1 MSETVTHITREA
13 PFMEAARQQNIK
25 DAITAIQARSRAD
38 LPQVPVAPESQL
50 ADTSRQLAA
59 SGVGSYAPYLQ
70 GAGTTFGMA
79 GTALGTG
86 AGIVGQ
92 GMQTMGYFPGAQE
105 AIGTIPDQT
114 VLADMRA
121 QQALQQAGAGTAAA
135 QQFGM
140 GAAQA
145 GMGAAEAGIGA
156 LAGTGAMYDP
166 SMAAGFYNPF
176 VEQVIDTQMA
186 DLARQGEIQQ
196 QQARAQAVGAGAFGG
211 SREGVMQAE
220 IGRNVLDQQM
230 QLGAQLRTQAFQQ
243 AQQQAQQAFEQG
255 MGRQQQGA
263 QLIGQ
268 LGTAGAQTGLQ
279 GAQLAGGLGQQQAQL
294 GLSGAQQTLAGAD
307 LMRQTGL
314 SRGALAA
321 QEADIARQL
330 GTSLGSLGTELGQL
344 GTRELQ
350 LGQLQSQLLGADVQR
365 LAVLGEI
372 EREQMQ
378 RQVDAQ
384 YQTGIQSFYRPM
396 QEAAFISDILSRV
409 PSAQM
414 TTTATTAPRPSTV
427 QQVIGT
433 GIAGLSALAGIQE
446 ASGGGGLFG

>member
-1 MSETVTHITREA
+1 MSETVTQIAREA
-13 PFMEAARQQNIK
+13 PFMEAARQQNIQ
-25 DAITAIQARSRAD
+25 DAIAAVQARSGTD
-38 LPQVPVAPESQL
+38 LPQVPVGPESEL
-50 ADTSRQLAA
+50 AGLSRELAA

-70 GAGTTFGMA
+70 GAGTTLGMA

-86 AGIVGQ
+86 AGIIGQ
-92 GMQTMGYFPGAQE
+92 GMQSMGYFPGAQQ
-105 AIGTIPDQT
+105 ALGTVPDQT
-114 VLADMRA
+114 VTADMRA
-121 QQALQQAGAGTAAA
+121 QQAIGQSAADTTAA
-135 QQFGM
+135 QQLGVGAGQFGM
-140 GAAQA
+140 AATQQ
-145 GMGAAEAGIGA
+145 GIGA
-156 LAGTGAMYDP
+156 LAGTGGFYDP

-176 VEQVIDTQMA
+176 VEQVIDTQMQ
-186 DLARQGEIQQ
+186 DLARQGQLQQ

-255 MGRQQQGA
+255 LGRQQQGA
-263 QLIGQ
+263 QIMGQ

-279 GAQLAGGLGQQQAQL
+279 AAQLAGGLGQQQAQL

-307 LMRQTGL
+307 LMRQLGL

-321 QEADIARQL
+321 QEADVARQL
-330 GTSLGSLGTELGQL
+330 GTSMGSLGTELGQL

-350 LGQLQSQLLGADVQR
+350 LGQLQSQLLGSDVQR
-365 LAVLGEI
+365 LAALGEL

-384 YQTGIQSFYRPM
+384 YETGLQSFYRPM
-396 QEAAFISDILSRV
+396 QESAFVSDILSRV
-409 PSAQM
+409 PSTQM
-414 TTTATTAPRPSTV
+414 TTTATTSPRPSTA
-427 QQVIGT
+427 QQVIGA
-433 GIAGLSALAGIQE
+433 GIAGLSALGGIGE
-446 ASGGGGLFG
+446 GGGGGLFG